1 MLSHRRSS
9 DLAWLWRRLAT
20 AATIRPLAQEPPYAA
35 GTALKGQEK
44 KKKKK
49 AYVCGTF
56 SIKFYCDSWSTQE
69 SCPNLSRLSPTM
81 H

>member
-44 KKKKK
+44 KKKPM
-49 AYVCGTF
+49 YVEHFLLNFIVTLGQLKNHAPIC
-56 SIKFYCDSWSTQE
+56 
-69 SCPNLSRLSPTM
+69 
-81 H
+81 HV